1 MTNAPTVMPGQAT
14 ETIPMPIASRS
25 HHSRADDTDE
35 TMTVSP
41 KDGLTKCSAG
51 IAISRYGQHPSAPP
65 CLPGPCL
72 AANCN
77 ALGRNSAVESPRVLH
92 ATRQAAVRSSVRMRR
107 TRCGT
112 AERPVGP
119 RKVEACVPTAN
130 PLPGRP
136 VKGIGVLESSHPID
150 PESLAHDVL
159 SELGT
164 DKRCADRAFM
174 DLLEDTKK
182 VSNVRVE
189 DVEDYDAI
197 YLTGGHG

>member
-1 MTNAPTVMPGQAT
+1 
-14 ETIPMPIASRS
+14 
-25 HHSRADDTDE
+25 
-35 TMTVSP
+35 
-41 KDGLTKCSAG
+41 
-51 IAISRYGQHPSAPP
+51 
-65 CLPGPCL
+65 
-72 AANCN
+72 
-77 ALGRNSAVESPRVLH
+77 
-92 ATRQAAVRSSVRMRR
+92 
-107 TRCGT
+107 
-112 AERPVGP
+112 
-119 RKVEACVPTAN
+119 
-130 PLPGRP
+130 